1 MKDIIM
7 DMNSILLL
15 STIKTEDARLTDR
28 FSREVRSKKELIE
41 NLFEFEFSLLNKL
54 DINEVVILNQNSTKI
69 TTSDLNEFVKLND
82 ISYKKNEV
90 YLNLLFKARILNCN
104 DFQCSSSDCVNY
116 FFALNNRNI
125 ILIEKLLDTK
135 FLHFI
140 RTNNTNSNNFILLGS
155 DLIIYKNN
163 INEKLRKIYSEI
175 YSRKDLFKSLDS
187 KNLYSKYLFELIDE
201 IWIEN
206 YKKFLTNK
214 ESNALY
220 YIYGEDEDLLE
231 SIKLKTIKE
240 IGTLTYLSSFDPE
253 IDEIVIDDY
262 ILIELQPGKELQN
275 LISKIRSLIGS
286 GYSFILI
293 DNSKYPRIQMGHTIY
308 IPNYKELMHY
318 HTFFFIYYLHCY
330 IYSEKLYKI
339 IDDVRYIDLF
349 NGSLNKLKSVSELIG
364 FFNSIDFDRLK
375 NDEIALVKNYLL
387 STFEK
392 YVDELRKIH
401 IPNKIT
407 YKDSEWK
414 IIFKSHTYSIKA
426 ENDKYG
432 LRFLAI
438 MLKES
443 SEFRPSKLRN
453 LIQGMTVGDEEDSK
467 VLRAAFY
474 RILDDFKEIEKLDP
488 PTEDLSEYLKTK
500 LKFIAKKKKREFF
513 IRSVDIQPGEWE
525 FDFPDWLKI

>member
-1 MKDIIM
+1 
-7 DMNSILLL
+7 MNSILLL

-82 ISYKKNEV
+82 ISCKKNDV
-90 YLNLLFKARILNCN
+90 YLKLLFNARILNCN

-220 YIYGEDEDLLE
+220 YIYGEDEDLLQ

-240 IGTLTYLSSFDPE
+240 FGTLTYLSNFDPE
-253 IDEIVIDDY
+253 ID
-262 ILIELQPGKELQN
+262 
-275 LISKIRSLIGS
+275 
-286 GYSFILI
+286 
-293 DNSKYPRIQMGHTIY
+293 
-308 IPNYKELMHY
+308 
-318 HTFFFIYYLHCY
+318 
-330 IYSEKLYKI
+330 
-339 IDDVRYIDLF
+339 
-349 NGSLNKLKSVSELIG
+349 
-364 FFNSIDFDRLK
+364 
-375 NDEIALVKNYLL
+375 
-387 STFEK
+387 
-392 YVDELRKIH
+392 
-401 IPNKIT
+401 
-407 YKDSEWK
+407 
-414 IIFKSHTYSIKA
+414 
-426 ENDKYG
+426 
-432 LRFLAI
+432 
-438 MLKES
+438 
-443 SEFRPSKLRN
+443 
-453 LIQGMTVGDEEDSK
+453 
-467 VLRAAFY
+467 
-474 RILDDFKEIEKLDP
+474 
-488 PTEDLSEYLKTK
+488 
-500 LKFIAKKKKREFF
+500 
-513 IRSVDIQPGEWE
+513 
-525 FDFPDWLKI
+525 